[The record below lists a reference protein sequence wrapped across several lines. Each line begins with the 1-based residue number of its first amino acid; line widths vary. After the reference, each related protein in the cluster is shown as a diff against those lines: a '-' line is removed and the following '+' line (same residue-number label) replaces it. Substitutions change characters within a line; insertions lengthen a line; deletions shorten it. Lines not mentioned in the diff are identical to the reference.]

1 MWTRTLNVDIFLA
14 VLASAL
20 FFGALVLFVIIK
32 RMLAKLNKSNEELKA
47 ANEKLSV
54 INKNYL
60 DLISFVSH
68 ELKAILASTV
78 LNAYSVRDGF
88 LGLVNFKQQKAL
100 DSITRNLD
108 YLAATVKNFL
118 SLSRIEKGEMTV
130 VKGIVLLKEEL
141 FDDAL
146 DNFAK
151 QVANKGIEVDSRIK
165 PGVAV
170 SGDRDLLLVAVN
182 NLVGNAVKYSV
193 PYGRIMINME
203 ELPANRL
210 KVSVYNDG
218 RPITA
223 EEKEKLFRKFSRL
236 DAPEVRREK
245 GTGLGLFIARE
256 IIEGHGGR
264 IYVEPSEKG
273 NSFFFEI
280 EKGG

>member
-1 MWTRTLNVDIFLA
+1 MPTLTLRADVILEVFA
-14 VLASAL
+14 AAL
-20 FFGALVLFVIIK
+20 LVGALVLLVVLK
-32 RMLAKLNKSNEELKA
+32 RMLTKLNESYQDLKVA
-47 ANEKLSV
+47 HEKLSG

-130 VKGIVLLKEEL
+130 VKSGVLLKEEL

-151 QVANKGIEVDSRIK
+151 QIANKEIEVVNSIK
-165 PGVAV
+165 PGVRV
-170 SGDRDLLLVAVN
+170 FGDRDLLLVAVN
-182 NLVGNAVKYSV
+182 NLVGNAVKYGV
-193 PYGRIMINME
+193 LHGRIMIHME
-203 ELPANRL
+203 DLPANRI
-210 KVSVYNDG
+210 KITVYNDG

-223 EEKEKLFRKFSRL
+223 GEKEKLFKKFSRL

-264 IYVEPSEKG
+264 ICVEPSEKG